1 MKKQV
6 FYHILVLLVLISI
19 NAQSQSKEKFRFIFM
34 TDIHITDQPNAIEG
48 FNKAIDECNSLNP
61 DFVITGGDL
70 VMDVL
75 NVGYNRAD
83 SLYKLYLNMTK
94 RFKNPLYNCM
104 GNHEIWAWAIKPTP
118 DTTHY
123 EYGKGMYEKRIK
135 PSYYSFDVNG
145 WHFIILSS
153 IQRDYNGV
161 YKGGIDEKQIDWLKM
176 DISKTDKKTPTIII
190 THIPLLTL
198 QSQYFYGSLAVNSPG
213 DVIVN
218 SKEVLNLFKDYNL
231 KLVLQGHLHSYEK
244 LEINNITFITGGAV
258 CASWWNGPYHSTEE
272 GFVVVDIEDNK
283 LKADYHDY
291 GWNPAIK
298 K

>member
-6 FYHILVLLVLISI
+6 FYHILFLLVLISI

-94 RFKNPLYNCM
+94 HFKKPLYNCM
-104 GNHEIWAWAIKPTP
+104 GNHEIWAWAIKPTM
-118 DTTHY
+118 DTTHN

-153 IQRDYNGV
+153 IQRDYNSV
-161 YKGGIDEKQIDWLKM
+161 YKGGIDEKQLDWLKM
-176 DISKTDKKTPTIII
+176 DISKTDKKTPTIIV

-231 KLVLQGHLHSYEK
+231 KLVLQGHLHYYEK

-258 CASWWNGPYHSTEE
+258 SASWWNGPYHNTEE
-272 GFVVVDIEDNK
+272 GFVVVDIEGKK
-283 LKADYHDY
+283 LKADYYDY
-291 GWNPAIK
+291 GWNPSIK

>member
-1 MKKQV
+1 MKKQL

-94 RFKNPLYNCM
+94 RFKKPLYNCM
-104 GNHEIWAWAIKPTP
+104 GNHEIWAWAIKPTM
-118 DTTHY
+118 DTTHN

-153 IQRDYNGV
+153 IQRDYNSV
-161 YKGGIDEKQIDWLKM
+161 YKGGIDEKQLDWLKM
-176 DISKTDKKTPTIII
+176 DISKTDKKTPTIIV

-231 KLVLQGHLHSYEK
+231 KLVLQGHLHYYEK

-258 CASWWNGPYHSTEE
+258 SASWWNGPYHNTEE
-272 GFVVVDIEDNK
+272 GFVVVDIEGKK
-283 LKADYHDY
+283 LKADYYDY
-291 GWNPAIK
+291 GWNPSIK